1 MFKNNKINSKINAE
15 LCDNLLES
23 VDNSLKNSKNDSYK
37 KGLYPFKIMK
47 QLLIQLGSNVL
58 LDKDKAPYIKKIKDC
73 KFESVLNSIH
83 FYVNTHNI
91 DEIENLLCSEHI
103 LRDLRLKERSIVDKT
118 CLFTGINKIDPS
130 KFGDYYEKH
139 SEYNKVIKNIYKQA
153 QESDVSKKY
162 LEDIRSYSTTDLNSF
177 KIYVDGNLVYQPC
190 NKHKFVLPDII
201 DHIPSG
207 YIPSIPAP
215 SMFPERIDTWDIE
228 IISKDLVNI
237 IRNFEP

>member
-15 LCDNLLES
+15 LCDNLLEN
-23 VDNSLKNSKNDSYK
+23 VNNSLKNSKNDNYK

-58 LDKDKAPYIKKIKDC
+58 LDKDNTPYIKKIENC

-83 FYVNTHNI
+83 FYINTHSI
-91 DEIENLLCSEHI
+91 DEIENLLCSKHI
-103 LRDLRLKERSIVDKT
+103 LKDLGLKERGIVGKT
-118 CLFTGINKIDPS
+118 CLFTGKLKIDPS
-130 KFGDYYEKH
+130 KFGNYYEKH

-162 LEDIRSYSTTDLNSF
+162 LEDIT
-177 KIYVDGNLVYQPC
+177 
-190 NKHKFVLPDII
+190 FVLPNMI
-201 DHIPSG
+201 DFIPSG
-207 YIPSIPAP
+207 YIPSGYIPKYYN
-215 SMFPERIDTWDIE
+215 IE
-228 IISKDLVNI
+228 DVEGINAISKELINI

>member
-15 LCDNLLES
+15 LCDNLLEN
-23 VDNSLKNSKNDSYK
+23 VNNSLKNSKNDNYK

-47 QLLIQLGSNVL
+47 QLLIQLGSNVF
-58 LDKDKAPYIKKIKDC
+58 LDKGGTPSIKLIKDY

-103 LRDLRLKERSIVDKT
+103 LKDLGLKERGIVDKK
-118 CLFTGINKIDPS
+118 CLFTGMNEIDPS

-139 SEYNKVIKNIYKQA
+139 SEYNKVIKNIYEQA

-162 LEDIRSYSTTDLNSF
+162 LKDI
-177 KIYVDGNLVYQPC
+177 
-190 NKHKFVLPDII
+190 NKHKFVLPNMI
-201 DHIPSG
+201 DYLPSG
-207 YIPSIPAP
+207 YIPSIPVP
-215 SMFPERIDTWDIE
+215 SVLLTQISPYDIDA
-228 IISKDLVNI
+228 ISKELVNI

>member
-15 LCDNLLES
+15 LCDNLLEN
-23 VDNSLKNSKNDSYK
+23 VNNSLKNCKNDNYK

-47 QLLIQLGSNVL
+47 QLLIQLGSNVF
-58 LDKDKAPYIKKIKDC
+58 LDKGGMPSVKLIKDY

-103 LRDLRLKERSIVDKT
+103 LKDLGVKKRDTTKNT
-118 CLFTGINKIDPS
+118 CLFTGMNKIDPS

-162 LEDIRSYSTTDLNSF
+162 LKDI
-177 KIYVDGNLVYQPC
+177 
-190 NKHKFVLPDII
+190 NKRISVLPVDYLS
-201 DHIPSG
+201 SG

-215 SMFPERIDTWDIE
+215 SMFQSWDIDA
-228 IISKDLVNI
+228 ISKELVNI
-237 IRNFEP
+237 IRHFEP